1 MHTSNKHDRKYTG
14 GQMSAIIFTLGA
26 LVGLLM
32 GALLC
37 IRFIR
42 QEVAGDIG
50 PRLRRIQF
58 QLDALEAEVGLVL
71 GTRYADLSG
80 HLNQRPAKASS
91 VDDAF

>member
-1 MHTSNKHDRKYTG
+1 M
-14 GQMSAIIFTLGA
+14 IVLIFFVGSL
-26 LVGLLM
+26 LGLLL

-80 HLNQRPAKASS
+80 HLNQRSAKASS
-91 VDDAF
+91 VEDAF